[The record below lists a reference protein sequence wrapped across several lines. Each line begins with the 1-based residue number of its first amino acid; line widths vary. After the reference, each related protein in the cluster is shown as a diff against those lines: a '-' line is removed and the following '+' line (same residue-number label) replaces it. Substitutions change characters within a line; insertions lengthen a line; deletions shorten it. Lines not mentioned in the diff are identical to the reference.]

1 MAKQKL
7 VEVKVG
13 KKDQFYLVP
22 NGYQVLMD
30 PENLTAKF
38 YRDYRSG
45 YFTLNRLLVAITA
58 SNLKYNLKSPVIQE
72 GKLPQVDTKNVKVEV
87 IKYKF
92 FFFPVILARFHFRTD

>member
-58 SNLKYNLKSPVIQE
+58 
-72 GKLPQVDTKNVKVEV
+72 
-87 IKYKF
+87 
-92 FFFPVILARFHFRTD
+92 